1 MKQLVLNFRKIMK
14 NIAIRMRV
22 AFISCA
28 ILNRFNFPI
37 GYSFQVSSKDF
48 IN

>member
-1 MKQLVLNFRKIMK
+1 MKHLVLNFTEIIKCL
-14 NIAIRMRV
+14 AGRMQV
-22 AFISCA
+22 ALISCA